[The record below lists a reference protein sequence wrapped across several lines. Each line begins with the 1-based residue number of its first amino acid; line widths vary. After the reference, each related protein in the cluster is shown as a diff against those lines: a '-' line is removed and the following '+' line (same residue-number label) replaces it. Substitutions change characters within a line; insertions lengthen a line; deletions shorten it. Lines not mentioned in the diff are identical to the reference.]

1 MDIFC
6 TARRAIAL
14 IDPHARRRLYGLA
27 LASVLVA
34 GLDMLALLLL
44 IPFLA
49 FLGPGGLPQG
59 VFVEVVQGMF
69 GSATPEQVVLILA
82 LAATVLF
89 IIKGVAAVVLLWVQ
103 TGVLNRAQIALS
115 GRILVGFVQAPWLVQ
130 QASGTGAL
138 IRTTVNSVAATTLL
152 VGSALGII
160 AESAVFVAIVAA
172 LIIINPLLAISALVY
187 LVIAGLIYLRVVR
200 RPIERRGR
208 QVQVEGERMNSSLI
222 ELVGGIKELTIRDS
236 SSTYLGRYV
245 GAARGY
251 LNAFRL
257 ITVTNQ
263 GMRYLLEILMITG
276 AALVIGFATLSGSA
290 TTVLVSIGVLLAGG
304 LRLVPALNTLL
315 ISVNN
320 IRSNEPAV
328 KIVEDELARLGE
340 YEHVPEVIESGGV
353 AFVPSGAFAI
363 EDLTFRYPTRV
374 DDALSGISISVGF
387 GEALG
392 IVGSTGSGKS
402 TFVDVLLGLLDPV
415 SGSISIDDRPLQ
427 GNVRAWRSQIGF
439 VPQDIFLVD
448 DTLAA
453 NITFGE
459 ADEVVSDER
468 IAEAIRLAQL
478 EDVVAQLPEGL
489 GTMLGERGVRLS
501 GGQRQRVGLARALY
515 RQPRVLILDE
525 ATSALDNETERK
537 ISDALK
543 TLHGQLTMVVIA
555 HRLSTVRSCDR
566 ILYFDGGRVSGLGT
580 FDELDRTNEGFAK
593 LVELGSLR
601 GAF

>member
-1 MDIFC
+1 LIGSVIGVVAE
-6 TARRAIAL
+6 TA
-14 IDPHARRRLYGLA
+14 
-27 LASVLVA
+27 V
-34 GLDMLALLLL
+34 
-44 IPFLA
+44 FLA
-49 FLGPGGLPQG
+49 
-59 VFVEVVQGMF
+59 V
-69 GSATPEQVVLILA
+69 
-82 LAATVLF
+82 
-89 IIKGVAAVVLLWVQ
+89 
-103 TGVLNRAQIALS
+103 
-115 GRILVGFVQAPWLVQ
+115 
-130 QASGTGAL
+130 
-138 IRTTVNSVAATTLL
+138 
-152 VGSALGII
+152 
-160 AESAVFVAIVAA
+160 VAA
-172 LIIINPLLAISALVY
+172 LIIINPLLAVSAIVY
-187 LVIAGLIYLRVVR
+187 LVGAGVVYLRLVR
-200 RPIERRGR
+200 RPIERRGKLL
-208 QVQVEGERMNSSLI
+208 QVESERMNSSLI
-222 ELVGGIKELTIRDS
+222 ELVGGIKELTVRDS
-236 SSTYLGRYV
+236 ASTYLDRYLS
-245 GAARGY
+245 AARGY

-257 ITVTNQ
+257 ISVTNQ

-290 TTVLVSIGVLLAGG
+290 TTVLVSMGVLLAGG

-320 IRSNEPAV
+320 IRANEPAV

-340 YEHVPEVIESGGV
+340 YEHAPKAMESGGV
-353 AFVPSGAFAI
+353 AFVPTGAFAI
-363 EDLTFRYPTRV
+363 DDLTFRYPTRV
-374 DDALSGISISVGF
+374 EDALSGISISVGF

-415 SGSISIDDRPLQ
+415 AGSISIDGRPLQ

-459 ADEVVSDER
+459 ADEVVSGER

-566 ILYFDGGRVSGLGT
+566 ILYLDGGCVSGLGT